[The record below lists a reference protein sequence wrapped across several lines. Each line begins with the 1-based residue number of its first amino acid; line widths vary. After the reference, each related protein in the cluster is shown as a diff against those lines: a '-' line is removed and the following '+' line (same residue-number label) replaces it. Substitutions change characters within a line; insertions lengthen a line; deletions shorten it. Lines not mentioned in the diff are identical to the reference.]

1 MVPIKGLKTGSKFGK
16 SCRISDPT
24 ILEASPEKVG
34 GGSIPSQAPCS
45 FNLRTLLKRCQQF
58 CQQNQSISQTE
69 SFGNRSF
76 GTGHC
81 RTDRQWSGSGPRK
94 GHHPSRHQGS
104 QHFFHGKECRE
115 NFGLRCGQG
124 AGGWRGSGTR
134 RGSESKGNLFERGRG
149 ELYPYG
155 IEAGYCAGYTS
166 PEQIRGEPLDVRTD
180 LFSLGLVLYEMTTG
194 QRACNPRPHARCFAP
209 TGGHH
214 LQVSGKGAREALPI
228 GIRSACGIRDR

>member
-1 MVPIKGLKTGSKFGK
+1 MSLELIPNHLALS
-16 SCRISDPT
+16 ISG
-24 ILEASPEKVG
+24 PEKAG